1 MAKSGHVARSFKGPN
16 KGKLVRR
23 DQKNASGKVV
33 SNSTANSACEGQIIL
48 PFLKWAGGKRWL
60 ISSYSDLLTFPYKRY
75 IEPFLGSGA
84 VFFHLAPKKAILAD
98 SNKELINTYQAIK
111 DDWKGVKREL
121 QKHHRNHSKKYY
133 YAVRSSNPR
142 TPHTKAARF
151 IYLNRTCWNGLY
163 RVNLKGKFNVPLGT
177 KASVVLESDDFEI
190 ISSLLR
196 NTDLR
201 GSDFENIIDL
211 AGPGDLVFVDPP
223 YTVKHNLNGFI
234 KYNETL
240 FTWGDQI
247 RLRDSVVQAKE
258 RGATVLLTNAY
269 HRSVRRLYEGIGAH
283 HRLKRN
289 SVLAADPEKR
299 KLCEELFLII

>member
-1 MAKSGHVARSFKGPN
+1 MGTN
-16 KGKLVRR
+16 
-23 DQKNASGKVV
+23 D
-33 SNSTANSACEGQIIL
+33 IIV

-60 ISSYSDLLTFPYKRY
+60 VSSYSDFLKLPYERY

-84 VFFHLAPKKAILAD
+84 VFFYLTPKRAILAD

-133 YAVRSSNPR
+133 YAMRSSAPR

-163 RVNLKGKFNVPLGT
+163 RVNLKGEFNVPLGT
-177 KASVVLESDDFEI
+177 KTRVVLESDDFEA
-190 ISSLLR
+190 ISALLR
-196 NTDLR
+196 NAELR
-201 GSDFENIIDL
+201 NSDFEKIINL

-240 FTWGDQI
+240 FTWSDQI
-247 RLRDSVVQAKE
+247 RLRDSVIQAKE

-269 HRSVRRLYEGIGAH
+269 HKSIKQLYCNVGTQ
-283 HRLKRN
+283 HRLHRY
-289 SVLAADPEKR
+289 SVLAADSSKR
-299 KLCEELFLII
+299 KVCDELVILV

>member
-1 MAKSGHVARSFKGPN
+1 MRCS
-16 KGKLVRR
+16 
-23 DQKNASGKVV
+23 QKNEARKATFISTNTLV
-33 SNSTANSACEGQIIL
+33 SEREIVL

-60 ISSYSDLLTFPYKRY
+60 VSTYPDLLKIPFKRY

-84 VFFHLAPKKAILAD
+84 VFFHLAPDRAILAD
-98 SNKELINTYQAIK
+98 RNHELIETYQAIK

-133 YAVRSSNPR
+133 YAMRGSNPR

-177 KASVVLESDDFEI
+177 KTSVVLESDDFEV
-190 ISSLLR
+190 ISLLLR
-196 NTDLR
+196 NADLR
-201 GSDFENIIDL
+201 DSDFENIIDL
-211 AGPGDLVFVDPP
+211 AGPGDFVFVDPP

-240 FTWGDQI
+240 FTWNDQI
-247 RLRDSVVQAKE
+247 RLRDAVVQAKE

-269 HRSVRRLYEGIGAH
+269 HRSVRRLYEGVGVH

-289 SVLAADPEKR
+289 SVLAADSEKR
-299 KLCEELFLII
+299 KLCEELFLIL